1 VPVPQWLS
9 RKQPT
14 RKMSFG
20 FHRAEMLGAL
30 GSVLIIWALT
40 AMLLYSAIDRVFNPT
55 GGVAC
60 ASALTMTFP
69 RRGERQ
75 THVHPCLHRPV

>member
-1 VPVPQWLS
+1 MFYEACPPVPQWLS

-55 GGVAC
+55 GSMAPTRGLC
-60 ASALTMTFP
+60 
-69 RRGERQ
+69 RRVGAHDDVSQR
-75 THVHPCLHRPV
+75 